1 MVLCCSFGTKR
12 DATRIDIK
20 SNIQTPEISQINHL
34 VNITLT
40 NSSLDKNE
48 TFDIFNNTVQL
59 RDIETDI
66 EVMRKGEPLSDTISY
81 HDIHHYV
88 AIYVLFGIVGLG
100 LVIWAWKRFKRVM
113 MTAGVE
119 PVAPEPVV
127 RATAVAR
134 SLPTLPTSTNI
145 QCSDVNEVTSSDYAC
160 VLVNKKSNPKEG
172 TSARV
177 LHKNAASSPI
187 VLRSEF

>member
-1 MVLCCSFGTKR
+1 MVLCCSFGKKR

-66 EVMRKGEPLSDTISY
+66 EVMRK
-81 HDIHHYV
+81 YV
-88 AIYVLFGIVGLG
+88 HVLFGIVGLG
-100 LVIWAWKRFKRVM
+100 LVIWAWKRFKHVM